1 MNRISKNRC
10 QGITLIEILMILGVL
25 IVIASFAAPSVSGAT
40 ARADMRA
47 ASENLH
53 YSIRIARNTARM
65 DESIVT
71 MNLVDAGDEVGYR
84 ITFTESESAAKLSEK
99 MASGKMASENM
110 APEQQAPEQPG
121 LQDYQFNKGIKVVSD
136 FPSFEFDNRGIVK
149 NPGQITLISMA
160 DESVT
165 TQILV
170 K

>member
-25 IVIASFAAPSVSGAT
+25 IIMVSFAAPSVSGAT

-71 MNLVDAGDEVGYR
+71 MNLLEGEGEAGYR
-84 ITFTESESAAKLSEK
+84 ITFSEAESAAQS
-99 MASGKMASENM
+99 
-110 APEQQAPEQPG
+110 PEQPAPEQPG
-121 LQDYQFNKGIKVVSD
+121 LQDYQFNKEIKVVSD
-136 FPSFEFDNRGIVK
+136 FPSFEFDSRGMVK
-149 NPGQITLISMA
+149 NPGQITLVSMT

-165 TQILV
+165 SQILV

>member
-25 IVIASFAAPSVSGAT
+25 IVIVSFAAPSVSGAT

-71 MNLVDAGDEVGYR
+71 MNLLDGGDEVGYR
-84 ITFTESESAAKLSEK
+84 ITFSESESAAQLSEQ
-99 MASGKMASENM
+99 
-110 APEQQAPEQPG
+110 PAPEQPG
-121 LQDYQFNKGIKVVSD
+121 LQDYQFNKEIKVVSD
-136 FPSFEFDNRGIVK
+136 FPSFEFDSRGIVK
-149 NPGQITLISMA
+149 NPGQITLISMT

>member
-10 QGITLIEILMILGVL
+10 QGITLIEILMILGIL
-25 IVIASFAAPSVSGAT
+25 IVIASFAAPSVSRAT

-71 MNLVDAGDEVGYR
+71 MNLLDVGNEVGYR
-84 ITFTESESAAKLSEK
+84 ITFTESESDAQS
-99 MASGKMASENM
+99 
-110 APEQQAPEQPG
+110 PEQPAPEQPG
-121 LQDYQFNKGIKVVSD
+121 LQDYQFNKEIKVVSD

-149 NPGQITLISMA
+149 NPGQITLISVT

>member
-25 IVIASFAAPSVSGAT
+25 IVIVSFAAPSVSGAT

-71 MNLVDAGDEVGYR
+71 MNLVEGGDEAGYR
-84 ITFTESESAAKLSEK
+84 ITFSESESAAGSSEK
-99 MASGKMASENM
+99 MAS
-110 APEQQAPEQPG
+110 EQMAPEQPG
-121 LQDYQFNKGIKVVSD
+121 LQDYQFNKEIKVVSD
-136 FPSFEFDNRGIVK
+136 FPSFEFDSRGIVK
-149 NPGQITLISMA
+149 KPGQITLISMT
-160 DESVT
+160 DDSVT
-165 TQILV
+165 TQIMV

>member
-10 QGITLIEILMILGVL
+10 QGITLIEILMIVGVL
-25 IVIASFAAPSVSGAT
+25 IIMVSFAAPSVSGAT

-65 DESIVT
+65 DESIIT
-71 MNLVDAGDEVGYR
+71 MNLLEGEEEAGYR
-84 ITFTESESAAKLSEK
+84 ITFSESGSAIKTAK
-99 MASGKMASENM
+99 
-110 APEQQAPEQPG
+110 QPG
-121 LQDYQFNKGIKVVSD
+121 LQDYQFNKEIKVVSD
-136 FPSFEFDNRGIVK
+136 FQSFEFDSRGMVK
-149 NPGQITLISMA
+149 TPGQITLVSLT

-165 TQILV
+165 TQIMV

>member
-1 MNRISKNRC
+1 MNRTSRNRC
-10 QGITLIEILMILGVL
+10 QGITLIEILVILGVL

-71 MNLVDAGDEVGYR
+71 MNLLDGEDGVGYR
-84 ITFTESESAAKLSEK
+84 ITFTESESAAQ
-99 MASGKMASENM
+99 
-110 APEQQAPEQPG
+110 APEKLASEQPG
-121 LQDYQFNKGIKVVSD
+121 LQDYQFSKEIKVVSD
-136 FPSFEFDNRGIVK
+136 FPSFEFDHRGIVK
-149 NPGQITLISMA
+149 NSGQITLISMT

>member
-25 IVIASFAAPSVSGAT
+25 IIMVSFAAPSVSGAT

-71 MNLVDAGDEVGYR
+71 MNLLEGEGEAGYR
-84 ITFTESESAAKLSEK
+84 ITFSESESSAQS
-99 MASGKMASENM
+99 
-110 APEQQAPEQPG
+110 PEQPAPEQPG
-121 LQDYQFNKGIKVVSD
+121 LQDYQFNKEIKVVSD
-136 FPSFEFDNRGIVK
+136 FPSFEFDSRGMVK
-149 NPGQITLISMA
+149 NPGQITLVSMT

-165 TQILV
+165 SQILV